1 MIESEA
7 VFPVA
12 VPEERWSWPPL
23 FGLLEMVLE
32 MVSEGAAVTTKYT
45 LFVAASNLAI
55 SYVTALNGNAA
66 HFRVFGT
73 GARASIVFD
82 GVITYA
88 GIAAVAVLFALFLR
102 KKPQGPVTA

>member
-7 VFPVA
+7 VFPAA
-12 VPEERWSWPPL
+12 VPEARWSSPPL
-23 FGLLEMVLE
+23 FGLLEIQF
-32 MVSEGAAVTTKYT
+32 GAAVGF
-45 LFVAASNLAI
+45 LLAI

-102 KKPQGPVTA
+102 KTPQGPVTA